1 MFIETRQSRKGKKV
15 DEETQTAIDKLQ
27 DSVKNSTESE
37 TFTSLFGKEKSGRVR
52 CYGRTTTPT
61 MFKRNQEISVIKKQ
75 HSDEVAGMKREMDGM
90 KVLFKTM
97 MKQQN
102 SHMSDEKISNMM
114 ASVLGITT
122 STTEHHADPISSA
135 STHIPRCEENG
146 YEEACDD
153 DQDMEEEQEE
163 GCDDQEEDE
172 YYDA

>member
-27 DSVKNSTESE
+27 DYVKNSTESE

-52 CYGRTTTPT
+52 CYGRTTTQT

-75 HSDEVAGMKREMDGM
+75 HSDKVDGMKREMDDM

-102 SHMSDEKISNMM
+102 PYMSDEEISNMM
-114 ASVLGITT
+114 ASALEITT

-135 STHIPRCEENG
+135 PTHIPRCEENG
-146 YEEACDD
+146 DEEACDD
-153 DQDMEEEQEE
+153 DQDMEEEQEG
-163 GCDDQEEDE
+163 GCDDQEEDG

>member
-15 DEETQTAIDKLQ
+15 DDETQTAIDKLQ

-37 TFTSLFGKEKSGRVR
+37 TSTSLFGKEKFGRVR
-52 CYGRTTTPT
+52 CYGRTNTPT

-90 KVLFKTM
+90 KVLFKTT
-97 MKQQN
+97 MKQEN
-102 SHMSDEKISNMM
+102 PHMSDEKISNMM
-114 ASVLGITT
+114 ASALGTT
-122 STTEHHADPISSA
+122 TKLILLRIGLKCCRIGLKCIIEL
-135 STHIPRCEENG
+135 NG
-146 YEEACDD
+146 DEEACDD

-163 GCDDQEEDE
+163 GCDDQDEDE

>member
-15 DEETQTAIDKLQ
+15 DDETQTAIDKLQ

-37 TFTSLFGKEKSGRVR
+37 TSTSLFGKEKFGRVR
-52 CYGRTTTPT
+52 CYGRTNTPT

-90 KVLFKTM
+90 KVLFKTT
-97 MKQQN
+97 MKQEN
-102 SHMSDEKISNMM
+102 PHMSDEKISNMM
-114 ASVLGITT
+114 ASALGTTT
-122 STTEHHADPISSA
+122 STTEHH
-135 STHIPRCEENG
+135 NG
-146 YEEACDD
+146 DEEACDD

-163 GCDDQEEDE
+163 GCDDQDEDE